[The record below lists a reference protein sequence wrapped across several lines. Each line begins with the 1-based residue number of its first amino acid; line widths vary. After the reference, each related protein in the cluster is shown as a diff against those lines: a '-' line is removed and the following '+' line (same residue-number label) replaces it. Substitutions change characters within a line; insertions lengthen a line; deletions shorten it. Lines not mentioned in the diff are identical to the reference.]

1 MKPKLITLMLLAIL
15 LLNFAYLGI
24 IPNEKFSWSSQVEK
38 FESNLKSLIKIHLI
52 TDQSS
57 K

>member
-24 IPNEKFSWSSQVEK
+24 IPNEKLSWSSQVEK
-38 FESNLKSLIKIHLI
+38 FENNLKSFIRIHLI